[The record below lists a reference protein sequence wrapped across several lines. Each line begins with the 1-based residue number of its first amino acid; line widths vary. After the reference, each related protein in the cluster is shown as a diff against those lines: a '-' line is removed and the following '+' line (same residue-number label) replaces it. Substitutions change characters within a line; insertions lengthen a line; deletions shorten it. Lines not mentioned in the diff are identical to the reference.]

1 MALNETNHQNNVGKN
16 MKYGKLQTTIFEA
29 TFTQLCAAKLED
41 NLDFSHIYE
50 YVHNTHFLQ
59 IKDRID
65 LELSQRPI
73 YPILFCVHT
82 SILC

>member
-1 MALNETNHQNNVGKN
+1 MCVYSKSNDAIAALNETNHQNNVGKN

-50 YVHNTHFLQ
+50 YVHNTHFCKL
-59 IKDRID
+59 KTD
-65 LELSQRPI
+65 LI
-73 YPILFCVHT
+73 
-82 SILC
+82 